1 MCTDIAV
8 VVYLTVDG
16 KDLLAVG
23 RVQRLSTRL
32 RVDDRKPL
40 VCKDCGAAYI
50 NTAPVRSAMADF
62 LCIFK
67 ALLLSSGVWDFMLK
81 IPAIPHM
88 VVVILEVD
96 IGMMLV
102 VSGETG
108 SFVRWNGLF
117 HALKRVVSPRG
128 TESFMR

>member
-1 MCTDIAV
+1 M
-8 VVYLTVDG
+8 
-16 KDLLAVG
+16 G
-23 RVQRLSTRL
+23 RIF
-32 RVDDRKPL
+32 
-40 VCKDCGAAYI
+40 CA
-50 NTAPVRSAMADF
+50 
-62 LCIFK
+62 IFK

-88 VVVILEVD
+88 VVVVLEVD

-102 VSGETG
+102 VSGGTG

-117 HALKRVVSPRG
+117 QALKRVVSHRG

>member
-23 RVQRLSTRL
+23 RVQRLPPDE
-32 RVDDRKPL
+32 VDDRKPL

-62 LCIFK
+62 SVPF
-67 ALLLSSGVWDFMLK
+67 LK
-81 IPAIPHM
+81 
-88 VVVILEVD
+88 LY
-96 IGMMLV
+96 
-102 VSGETG
+102 S
-108 SFVRWNGLF
+108 
-117 HALKRVVSPRG
+117 
-128 TESFMR
+128 

>member
-50 NTAPVRSAMADF
+50 NMQ
-62 LCIFK
+62 L
-67 ALLLSSGVWDFMLK
+67 ML
-81 IPAIPHM
+81 I
-88 VVVILEVD
+88 
-96 IGMMLV
+96 
-102 VSGETG
+102 
-108 SFVRWNGLF
+108 
-117 HALKRVVSPRG
+117 
-128 TESFMR
+128 

>member
-1 MCTDIAV
+1 
-8 VVYLTVDG
+8 
-16 KDLLAVG
+16 
-23 RVQRLSTRL
+23 
-32 RVDDRKPL
+32 
-40 VCKDCGAAYI
+40 
-50 NTAPVRSAMADF
+50 
-62 LCIFK
+62 
-67 ALLLSSGVWDFMLK
+67 MLK

-88 VVVILEVD
+88 VVVVLEVD

-117 HALKRVVSPRG
+117 LFVKRVVSHRG